1 MAADG
6 ERRYRRGLPAGWA
19 GMAAY
24 YASKAYVPS
33 GV

>member
-1 MAADG
+1 MVNVATAVG
-6 ERRYRRGLPAGWA
+6 YPPGGP